1 MSYKTLAMDVFSAV
15 YEGVQV
21 SSEKAQKDLCHLAL
35 VIEWIYIKVG
45 WMGVDFI
52 QTLYKNAQFEE
63 GAELLWQDYVH
74 HILKQER
81 HKRKTIIRMFV
92 VEAWDKYKEYKSK
105 VFEEMTETEE
115 CVDDALMALT
125 DELED

>member
-63 GAELLWQDYVH
+63 GAELLWQDYVN

>member
-1 MSYKTLAMDVFSAV
+1 MSYKTLAMDVFSTV
-15 YEGVQV
+15 YEGELV
-21 SSEKAQKDLCHLAL
+21 SSEKAQKDLCYLAL

-63 GAELLWQDYVH
+63 GAELLWQDYVN